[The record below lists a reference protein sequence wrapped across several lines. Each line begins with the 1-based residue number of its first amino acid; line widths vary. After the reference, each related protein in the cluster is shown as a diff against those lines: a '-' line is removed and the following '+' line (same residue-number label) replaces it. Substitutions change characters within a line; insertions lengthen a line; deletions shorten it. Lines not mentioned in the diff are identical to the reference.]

1 MRRLALLIALSL
13 PAAAHAQATPAA
25 QPAPAAKTTPA
36 AQAAQPSA
44 DAKYDE
50 GTVRKLD
57 TARSLLI
64 CDMPD
69 GPVTYDVS
77 QAQLVDAQGKAAGS
91 ATQGLSA
98 GQKIRITYT
107 VGHGAQASEVR
118 ILK

>member
-1 MRRLALLIALSL
+1 MRHLALLAVLTLPGIARAQTP
-13 PAAAHAQATPAA
+13 PAAAPAA
-25 QPAPAAKTTPA
+25 QQPAPA
-36 AQAAQPSA
+36 SA
-44 DAKYDE
+44 GTSSDTKYDE
-50 GTVRKLD
+50 GAVRKVD

-77 QAQLVDAQGKAAGS
+77 QAQLIDAQGKPAGA

-98 GQKIRITYT
+98 GQKIRITYV